1 MTGFSTE
8 SHVQG
13 VRGGDRRLLAKT
25 ITLVESTRTIDNERA
40 AAVLSALQP
49 HTGDSF
55 RIGITGPPGVGK
67 STFIEALGMAL
78 ITQGKRLAVLAVDPS
93 SSRSGGSLLGDKTR
107 MTQLSVHPQAFVRP
121 SPAGETLGGVARK
134 TRESILVL
142 EAAGFDTII
151 VETVGVGQSEV
162 AVASM
167 VDCFVLLALPNAG
180 DDLQGIKRGIMELAD
195 VLVVNKA
202 DGTMMEPAHT
212 AARLLRQALTLQ
224 NPLTPDWSPPVLL
237 ASALANT
244 GLAEFIATLE
254 TFRTTM
260 IASGE
265 MERKRRRQSRHW
277 MWELIDE
284 GLKRRFTH
292 HLRVR
297 QLLPDLEEAVTR
309 GRMTPIAAADQLLS
323 AYTDKN
329 LA

>member
-1 MTGFSTE
+1 MTGYSTDH
-8 SHVQG
+8 HVQG
-13 VRGGDRRLLAKT
+13 VRDGDRRLLAKT
-25 ITLVESTRTIDNERA
+25 ITLVESTRHVDNERA

-49 HTGDSF
+49 HTGGAF

-67 STFIEALGMAL
+67 STFIETLGMLL
-78 ITQGKRLAVLAVDPS
+78 IGQGRRLAVLAVDPS

-107 MTQLSVHPQAFVRP
+107 MTQLATQPSAFIRP

-142 EAAGFDTII
+142 EAGGFDTII
-151 VETVGVGQSEV
+151 VETVGVGQSET

-195 VLVVNKA
+195 ILVVNKA
-202 DGTMMEPAHT
+202 DGSMQETAQT

-224 NPLTPDWSPPVLL
+224 NPTTPDWQPPVLL
-237 ASALANT
+237 TSAIRNL
-244 GLAEFIATLE
+244 GMAEFITTLE
-254 TFRTTM
+254 QFRATM
-260 IASGE
+260 TASGE

-284 GLKRRFTH
+284 GLKRRFTN
-292 HLRVR
+292 HLQVR
-297 QLLPDLEEAVTR
+297 QLLPDLEETVIRGHVTP
-309 GRMTPIAAADQLLS
+309 MAAADQLLS
-323 AYTDKN
+323 AYTAKDS
-329 LA
+329 A